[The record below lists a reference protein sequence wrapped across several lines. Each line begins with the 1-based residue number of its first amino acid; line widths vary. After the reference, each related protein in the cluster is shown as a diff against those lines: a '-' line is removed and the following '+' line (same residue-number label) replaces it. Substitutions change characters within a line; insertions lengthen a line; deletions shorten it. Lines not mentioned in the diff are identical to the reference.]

1 VTTCPDCARVNRDE
15 ADRCDCGH
23 VFNERAERPFFS
35 AAASPDGPRG
45 VAGWLLLLCV
55 LLTILAPLS
64 MAALAFVNLR
74 TPWDR
79 LQAPIRVLVATET
92 LGLLLVGAFA
102 CYAGSRLWALD
113 PGGPRLAR
121 WALAAHPLFRL
132 LLIPVAFFLPVD
144 RNLASKLFELAGTEF
159 FRSVPSAVIWIVY
172 LNVSKRVAATYDE
185 P

>member
-1 VTTCPDCARVNRDE
+1 MTRE
-15 ADRCDCGH
+15 AWPGGSFC
-23 VFNERAERPFFS
+23 
-35 AAASPDGPRG
+35 
-45 VAGWLLLLCV
+45 CV
-55 LLTILAPLS
+55 SLLTILAPL
-64 MAALAFVNLR
+64 ALAAMALVNLR
-74 TPWDR
+74 SPWNR
-79 LQAPIRVLVATET
+79 LQTPIRVLVATET

-132 LLIPVAFFLPVD
+132 LLIPVAFFIPVD
-144 RNLASKLFELAGTEF
+144 RNLAGKLFELAGTEF

-172 LNVSKRVAATYDE
+172 LSVSKRVATTYDE